1 MIVNRRKA
9 LALLVQGV
17 SALIVAACGPKRVQP
32 APDGSAAA
40 TPEAQPTSAG
50 TTATSGTPRPAA
62 KPFDIASMKDPIVDN
77 HAHPIVPSQGDQARY
92 ADNLVR
98 LMDENNVAFTIMHRN
113 AEWTTGVAK
122 FGPDHDAWVRA
133 AMDRHPGRLFGGLGG
148 FNPASPAAPEYV
160 RSQLRTGRWAFV
172 GELDLRNPGP
182 KTQIPINSPTV
193 LEIARIAGEF
203 EVPFVFHYNYDYGTT
218 GIDAGMS
225 ELEDALVKNPRT
237 IYLNAHTPP
246 IPVMA
251 KYPNIWGELSLF
263 NPAIP
268 NDQFFRELSMHP
280 ETFDRLCLCV
290 TDVQTPDMMVIAG
303 MPKPITYAEAVK
315 KARDFLGK
323 LPADQRDK
331 IMHQNL
337 RRLLKLA

>member
-1 MIVNRRKA
+1 M
-9 LALLVQGV
+9 
-17 SALIVAACGPKRVQP
+17 
-32 APDGSAAA
+32 
-40 TPEAQPTSAG
+40 
-50 TTATSGTPRPAA
+50 
-62 KPFDIASMKDPIVDN
+62 ASMKDPIVDN
-77 HAHPIVPSQGDQARY
+77 HAHPIVPSQGNQARY

-98 LMDENNVAFTIMHRN
+98 LMDENNVAFTILHRN

-122 FGPDHDAWVRA
+122 FGPDHDDWVRA

-193 LEIARIAGEF
+193 LEIGRIAGEF
-203 EVPFVFHYNYDYGTT
+203 GLPLVFHYNYDYGTA
-218 GIDAGMS
+218 GIDAGMR
-225 ELEDALVKNPRT
+225 ELEDALIKNPGT
-237 IYLNAHTPP
+237 VYVNAHTPP
-246 IPVMA
+246 IPLMA

-263 NPAIP
+263 NPAIL

-290 TDVQTPDMMVIAG
+290 ADVQTADLKVAAG
-303 MPKPITYAEAVK
+303 LQKPMTYAEAVQS
-315 KARDFLGK
+315 ARDFLGK